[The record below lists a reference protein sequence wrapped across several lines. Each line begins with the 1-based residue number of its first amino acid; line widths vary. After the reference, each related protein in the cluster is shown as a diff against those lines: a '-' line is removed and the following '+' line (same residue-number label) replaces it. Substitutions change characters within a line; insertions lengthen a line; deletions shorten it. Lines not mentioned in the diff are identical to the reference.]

1 MISRAIQSLND
12 VDSFFKMW
20 CEQQLHYSFEK
31 PTLVRENE
39 AANKGSELHLEREL
53 ETQDYVDVEVETKE
67 DIFAVKLFNLVK
79 SLEELGYTMCSLLI
93 TRVKLKSIALI
104 SSDSQ

>member
-1 MISRAIQSLND
+1 
-12 VDSFFKMW
+12 MW

-79 SLEELGYTMCSLLI
+79 SLEELGYTYNVQSLDNSGEIEVNGLN
-93 TRVKLKSIALI
+93 
-104 SSDSQ
+104 

>member
-1 MISRAIQSLND
+1 
-12 VDSFFKMW
+12 MW

-53 ETQDYVDVEVETKE
+53 ETQDYVNVEVETKE

-79 SLEELGYTMCSLLI
+79 SLEELGYVLSSIFSNLRI
-93 TRVKLKSIALI
+93 TEI
-104 SSDSQ
+104 

>member
-1 MISRAIQSLND
+1 M
-12 VDSFFKMW
+12 
-20 CEQQLHYSFEK
+20 
-31 PTLVRENE
+31 RENE

-79 SLEELGYTMCSLLI
+79 SLEELG
-93 TRVKLKSIALI
+93 
-104 SSDSQ
+104 

>member
-1 MISRAIQSLND
+1 
-12 VDSFFKMW
+12 MW

-31 PTLVRENE
+31 PSLVRENE

-53 ETQDYVDVEVETKE
+53 ETQDYVNVEVETKE

-79 SLEELGYTMCSLLI
+79 SLEELGYVCSKQHFLQPLGKL
-93 TRVKLKSIALI
+93 VKLKS
-104 SSDSQ
+104 DG

>member
-1 MISRAIQSLND
+1 
-12 VDSFFKMW
+12 MW

-79 SLEELGYTMCSLLI
+79 SLEELGYTYNVQSLDNSGEKIEVNGLN
-93 TRVKLKSIALI
+93 
-104 SSDSQ
+104 